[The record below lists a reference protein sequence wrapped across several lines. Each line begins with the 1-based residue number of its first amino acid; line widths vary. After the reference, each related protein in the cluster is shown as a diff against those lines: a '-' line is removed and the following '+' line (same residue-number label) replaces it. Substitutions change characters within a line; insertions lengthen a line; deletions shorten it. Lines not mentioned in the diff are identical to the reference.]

1 MLKKEKGLHGEGG
14 LCQTQGIEL
23 QGLRGDVGR
32 SGSSPQASEQQ
43 ARMIQLCL
51 TPPAS
56 ESQIVAYS
64 PSNYPLLH
72 VFSACLWESS
82 PATLN

>member
-1 MLKKEKGLHGEGG
+1 MEEDGAIPMGMYCRDWGELLAGVG
-14 LCQTQGIEL
+14 ADWEQPTGIRAAGQDDMAVSHL
-23 QGLRGDVGR
+23 
-32 SGSSPQASEQQ
+32 
-43 ARMIQLCL
+43 
-51 TPPAS
+51 PAS

-72 VFSACLWESS
+72 VFSACMWESS